1 MDKIDPKLTAAKV
14 YPIDRLPETYDKAE
28 EYPDPE
34 LQPMDF
40 FTKVCG
46 AVCGVAIAGITV
58 VALMYMA
65 W

>member
-1 MDKIDPKLTAAKV
+1 MEKIDPKLTAAKV

-40 FTKVCG
+40 FSKMVAGVFAG
-46 AVCGVAIAGITV
+46 AVMIIMIIC
-58 VALMYMA
+58 LS
-65 W
+65 